1 MRKTKE
7 RIDRKIKEEIEREFP
22 GDPAL
27 QQIHIARRIISKEAR
42 EKGVTLQNYI
52 ENYYSNK

>member
-1 MRKTKE
+1 MGKTKE
-7 RIDRKIKEEIEREFP
+7 RIDRKIKEETEREFP

-42 EKGVTLQNYI
+42 KKGVTLQNYI

>member
-1 MRKTKE
+1 MGKTTQ

-27 QQIHIARRIISKEAR
+27 QQIHIARRTISKEAR